1 MGRSKYVPC
10 ACTVR
15 AGTIENTSEEK
26 AGKGAVGRTGR
37 EEEGEE
43 EEVKK
48 PNINVLEQQM

>member
-1 MGRSKYVPC
+1 MQSILCQMKYQ
-10 ACTVR
+10 
-15 AGTIENTSEEK
+15 ILSNMKEKKQWEEK

-48 PNINVLEQQM
+48 LLMF